1 LALTTEQIAAKTLDL
16 ANLKTVK
23 LRLNSGQLQV
33 STTIDGNSVTF
44 QKVNPVKLE
53 QYIAALQTELAPYD
67 AGVSAPCT
75 EITCNN
81 NRMFC

>member
-1 LALTTEQIAAKTLDL
+1 MTLTAEQIAAKTLDL
-16 ANLKTVK
+16 ESLKVVK

-53 QYIAALQTELAPYD
+53 QYIAALQTELAQYD
-67 AGVSAPCT
+67 SGVSAPYT
-75 EITCNN
+75 EITCSN
-81 NRMFC
+81 NRIFC